1 MLEIVI
7 PDKND
12 LYNEVTDEFLPPIK
26 GAKLQLEHSLISLH
40 DWEARWH
47 KPFLGKNEKTYD
59 EIIDYIRCMT
69 IAPKNVDQRIY
80 QYIPKK
86 EFKRIID
93 YINDPMTATW
103 FSDHTNMLGPKNR
116 RETVTAEIIYYWMV
130 TSGIPYECRK
140 WHLNQ
145 LLTLIKVISLKNA
158 PEKKMSSQEAAAY
171 RAAQNK
177 ARRAKYN
184 SKG

>member
-1 MLEIVI
+1 MLEIIV

-12 LYNEVTDEFLPPIK
+12 LFDEKTERFISIK
-26 GAKLQLEHSLISLH
+26 GAKLKLEHSLISLQK
-40 DWEARWH
+40 WESKWH
-47 KPFLGKNEKTYD
+47 KPFLGKSEKTYD

-69 IAPKNVDQRIY
+69 IEPEEVDQRIY
-80 QYIPKK
+80 QYIPNE
-86 EFKRIID
+86 EFKNIID

-103 FSDHTNMLGPKNR
+103 FSDQTNLPGHKNR

-130 TSGIPYECRK
+130 TSGVPYECSK

-145 LLTLIKVISLKNA
+145 LLTLIKVISIKNA
-158 PEKKMSSQEAAAY
+158 PEKKMGKQEAAAY
-171 RAAQNK
+171 RASLNK

-184 SKG
+184 NKG